1 MKIKRHQVIIAAL
14 IVLGIAFLAIGV
26 LYQKDPVKYY
36 AHSLRTWQEADSVA
50 GYPIPV
56 GDSEE
61 GEAPAFITT
70 EFQPNLSTLSPMERY
85 LLPTARGFQ
94 WDAGPSA
101 RAAGTGLVLY
111 TGSPEGY
118 DGKAVLLGHRL
129 PNGNIVQ
136 TFYAGLSDIE
146 VRVGQHVPRGTVL
159 GSGSV
164 YFEGREG
171 ASIDIAKEEVAGH
184 TLNSRGTPLAANRLT
199 LEQFFAKYNDA
210 PLPEDPLAIIQENN
224 RPTFNH
230 TAPTGGTQ

>member
-56 GDSEE
+56 SGSDE
-61 GEAPAFITT
+61 GQPPEFLTT

-94 WDAGPSA
+94 WDAGPAA

-111 TGSPEGY
+111 TGNPEGY
-118 DGKAVLLGHRL
+118 QGKAVLLGHRL
-129 PNGNIVQ
+129 PDGAIIQ
-136 TFYAGLSDIE
+136 TFYAGLSEIE
-146 VRVGQHVPRGTVL
+146 VRVGQHVARGALL
-159 GSGSV
+159 GSGNI

-171 ASIDIAKEEVAGH
+171 ASIDIAKEEISGH
-184 TLNSRGTPLAANRLT
+184 ILNSQEAPLAPNRLT
-199 LEQFFAKYNDA
+199 LEQFFAKYNEA

-224 RPTFNH
+224 RPTFNLPS
-230 TAPTGGTQ
+230 TKDGTQ